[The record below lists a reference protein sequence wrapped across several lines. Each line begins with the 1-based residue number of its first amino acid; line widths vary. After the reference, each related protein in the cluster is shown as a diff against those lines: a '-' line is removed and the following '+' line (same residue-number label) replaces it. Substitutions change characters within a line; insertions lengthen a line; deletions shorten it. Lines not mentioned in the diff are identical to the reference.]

1 MTTALP
7 PFSLPA
13 SDGKTYTEHD
23 FQDGTFVLY
32 AYPRDMTSGCTLEA
46 QQFQNFS
53 QSLKTGNSDIRNFR
67 GLSQK
72 HASFCEK
79 NHSRFLLAD
88 EKRTLLADLDIL
100 KEKSMYGKTYLGIDR
115 STFIIQ
121 MATLKRMAKCKS
133 KRTRR
138 RSSLI
143 SLIRKKLHE
152 EAMDHCALP
161 IPQSS
166 LFSQRKFFSH
176 TR

>member
-46 QQFQNFS
+46 QQFQKLLPEFEKQGIRIFGIS
-53 QSLKTGNSDIRNFR
+53 GDSLK
-67 GLSQK
+67 K

-79 NHSRFLLAD
+79 ESLTFPLLAD

-115 STFIIQ
+115 STFIIRNGNIKKEWRNVK
-121 MATLKRMAKCKS
+121 ANGHAEEVLS
-133 KRTRR
+133 FL
-138 RSSLI
+138 SSEKA
-143 SLIRKKLHE
+143 S
-152 EAMDHCALP
+152 
-161 IPQSS
+161 
-166 LFSQRKFFSH
+166 
-176 TR
+176 